1 MEILKQGRDGKIE
14 DSPSSDHPVFE
25 TSRTVLVGN
34 NAIAVEA
41 AARMAQSLGYHPVIL
56 GTEIEGE
63 AKEIAQFYTA
73 MAQYLQKHSSH
84 GGLATPAFAVSPSL
98 PVALI
103 AGGETTVTLTA
114 DSGKGGRNQEL
125 ALAAAIQLES
135 LGLRNVVLASAGTD
149 GGDGP
154 TDAAGAV
161 VDGTTITGSRSEA
174 LKALSQHDSYHY
186 FDSLKQDEQGTTP
199 LIKTGPTGTVS
210 FMVDCVFIASLSV
223 IS

>member
-1 MEILKQGRDGKIE
+1 VEILQHGRDGTIE
-14 DSPSSDHPVFE
+14 DSPSSEHPVFE

-41 AARMAQSLGYHPVIL
+41 AARTAQSLGYNPVIL

-63 AKEIAQFYTA
+63 AKEVAQFYTS
-73 MAQYLQKHSSH
+73 MARYLQKQSAH
-84 GGLATPAFAVSPSL
+84 GDLATPAFAVSSTL

-103 AGGETTVTLTA
+103 AGGETTVTLTP
-114 DSGKGGRNQEL
+114 DSGRGGRNQEL

-135 LGLRNVVLASAGTD
+135 LGLRNIVLASAGTD

-161 VDGTTITGSRSEA
+161 VDGTTICGSRSEA
-174 LKALSQHDSYHY
+174 LKALSKHDSYHY
-186 FDSLKQDEQGTTP
+186 FGSLKQVGQDSTP
-199 LIKTGPTGTVS
+199 LIKTGPTGTVR
-210 FMVDCVFIASLSV
+210 
-223 IS
+223 